1 MEQPYYLMD
10 NSGKP
15 SGAWLCGVTCRVEM
29 SVKPVLKYTG
39 VIKG

>member
-1 MEQPYYLMD
+1 MDQSCYLMD

-15 SGAWLCGVTCRVEM
+15 SGAWFCGVTRKVEM